1 MRSRVLILATLVGLA
16 VVALVIG
23 VAVAGAGQSD
33 PLPGISAPDLLAK
46 MAQADGVTAV
56 SGEIAWQNGL
66 FGDLSS
72 ASAMGHLPAQ
82 SPLTSSG
89 SGRIW
94 VSEAGARVESQGSGG
109 DQVVVVDK
117 AARTAWVFDYAQNTV
132 KKVVVTGQA
141 PAGTPPPAPDATLV
155 TPEMIGLY
163 LQQVARFATVEVS
176 GQTKVAGRDAYQL
189 RLTPVATDT
198 ALGYVQAAIDG
209 KTMLPL
215 QVEVYARGATAPVIK
230 FGFTSVSYDS
240 IDPAT
245 FAFTPPAGA
254 KVTTKTIDGQAL
266 KAKAEDVQQSHA
278 AKGDTDAGADRSG
291 AAGRPRRSAHARP
304 GRQARPLRARL
315 RA

>member
-16 VVALVIG
+16 AVALVIG

-66 FGDLSS
+66 FGDLSA

-94 VSEAGARVESQGSGG
+94 VSEAGAKVESQGSGG

-132 KKVVVTGQA
+132 KRVVVTGEA
-141 PAGTPPPAPDATLV
+141 PAETPSPAPDATLM

-163 LQQVARFATVEVS
+163 LQQVARFATVEVA
-176 GQTKVAGRDAYQL
+176 GQTKVAGRDSLPAAHDAGRHRHRARLRPGRGRRQDDAAAAARGVRQGCDRPGHQVRVHQREL
-189 RLTPVATDT
+189 RLHRP
-198 ALGYVQAAIDG
+198 G
-209 KTMLPL
+209 
-215 QVEVYARGATAPVIK
+215 
-230 FGFTSVSYDS
+230 
-240 IDPAT
+240 
-245 FAFTPPAGA
+245 
-254 KVTTKTIDGQAL
+254 
-266 KAKAEDVQQSHA
+266 DVRLHA
-278 AKGDTDAGADRSG
+278 AGGRQGDDQDHRRPGPQGQGREHAAVARREGRTDDGPERSG
-291 AAGRPRRSAHARP
+291 AAGRPGRSAHARP
-304 GRQARPLRARL
+304 GRQAGPLRARVG
-315 RA
+315 A